1 MAMTK
6 TLNAHLY
13 VVSNETRVLFLLD
26 EDSILRVQDY
36 FAEPLSPTGMI
47 RVEDGFVDEHIRAG
61 TITKLRKQLE
71 RSAAG
76 TCMPSPYISYTLW
89 VASEEHWPKPDNTHM
104 IIITL

>member
-13 VVSNETRVLFLLD
+13 VVGNETRVLFLLD
-26 EDSILRVQDY
+26 KDSISQVQDY
-36 FAEPLSPTGMI
+36 FAEPLSPTEMV

-61 TITKLRKQLE
+61 TIMKLRKQLE

-76 TCMPSPYISYTLW
+76 TCMPSPYINYTIW
-89 VASEEHWPKPDNTHM
+89 VASEEHWSKPDNTHM